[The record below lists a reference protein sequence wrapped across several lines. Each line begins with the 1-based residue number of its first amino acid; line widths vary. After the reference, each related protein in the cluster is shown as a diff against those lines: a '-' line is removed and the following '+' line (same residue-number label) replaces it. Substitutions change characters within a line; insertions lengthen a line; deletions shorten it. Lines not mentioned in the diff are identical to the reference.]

1 MDGDDG
7 GASAIYL
14 VGGGKIVKLHEV
26 KHIVFDGCVE
36 GVSRER
42 KMTHA
47 VAVYSRI
54 PGWWVGDRVGY

>member
-14 VGGGKIVKLHEV
+14 AGGGKVIKLHEV
-26 KHIVFDGCVE
+26 KHVVFDGCVE
-36 GVSRER
+36 GVRGEGE
-42 KMTHA
+42 MAYA

-54 PGWWVGDRVGY
+54 AGWWVRDRVGY